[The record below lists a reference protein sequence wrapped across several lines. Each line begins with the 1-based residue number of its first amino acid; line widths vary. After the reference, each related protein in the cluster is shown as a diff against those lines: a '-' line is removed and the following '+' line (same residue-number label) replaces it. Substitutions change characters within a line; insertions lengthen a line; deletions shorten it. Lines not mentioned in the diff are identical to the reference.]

1 MTEPTALLLA
11 HFSGYLL
18 QFRGALIAELVARGY
33 RTVVAVPDL
42 GESVRTGLIALGAEP
57 LEIAMSRTGLNPL
70 ADLAYARRV
79 GRLMRDLRPQLVIA
93 TGIKPIL
100 HGIPAA
106 QTWGAGTRVPLFAG
120 LGSMIRPE
128 SRMHRAL
135 AAAVSPLVRRAIRCS
150 THVVTQN
157 EDDSRLL
164 AERFAAEMRCPLI
177 ATCGSGVDLAHYRV
191 EPMRPGKKVLM
202 TSRIVPEKGVAEF
215 FAAAGAIRQLD
226 PDVSF
231 RLAGFFESST
241 RGLSRAWLDEQC
253 RVTGARYVGHVE
265 DIRPLMAESSMLV
278 LPSYAE
284 GRPRA
289 VQEALAM
296 GRPVVTTDA
305 PGCRDSI
312 IDGVHGRIVPTRNSA
327 ALAQAIREVLH
338 MAESPSII
346 EHCRGYAER
355 RYCSMS
361 IARNMLDK
369 VEWIQKS
376 ASGASWDSAPRGA
389 WWSPHR

>member
-1 MTEPTALLLA
+1 MMKPTALLLA

-18 QFRGALIAELVARGY
+18 QFRGALITELVTRGY

-42 GESVRTGLIALGAEP
+42 GEGVRTGLIALGAEP
-57 LEIAMSRTGLNPL
+57 VEIAMSRTGLNPL
-70 ADLAYARRV
+70 ADLAYARRI

-100 HGIPAA
+100 HGMPAA
-106 QTWGAGTRVPLFAG
+106 KAWGAAIRVPLFAG

-135 AAAVSPLVRRAIRCS
+135 AVAVSPLIRRAIRCS

-164 AERFAAEMRCPLI
+164 AARFAAELRCALI
-177 ATCGSGVDLAHYRV
+177 TTCGSGVDLAHYRM
-191 EPMRPGKKVLM
+191 ESMRPGKQVLM

-215 FAAAGAIRQLD
+215 FAAAGAVRQLD

-231 RLAGFFESST
+231 LLAGFLESST

-253 RVTGARYVGHVE
+253 RVTGVRYVGHVE
-265 DIRPLMAESSMLV
+265 DVRPLIAESLLLV

-284 GRPRA
+284 GRPRV
-289 VQEALAM
+289 VQEALAT

-312 IDGVHGRIVPTRNSA
+312 IDGVHGRIVPAKNSA
-327 ALAQAIREVLH
+327 ALAQAIQEVLH
-338 MAESPSII
+338 MAQSPRILEI
-346 EHCRGYAER
+346 CREYAER
-355 RYCSMS
+355 RYCSTS
-361 IARNMLDK
+361 IARDMLDA
-369 VEWIQKS
+369 INAYQQ
-376 ASGASWDSAPRGA
+376 SGSRGG
-389 WWSPHR
+389 PM

>member
-1 MTEPTALLLA
+1 
-11 HFSGYLL
+11 
-18 QFRGALIAELVARGY
+18 
-33 RTVVAVPDL
+33 
-42 GESVRTGLIALGAEP
+42 
-57 LEIAMSRTGLNPL
+57 
-70 ADLAYARRV
+70 
-79 GRLMRDLRPQLVIA
+79 
-93 TGIKPIL
+93 
-100 HGIPAA
+100 
-106 QTWGAGTRVPLFAG
+106 
-120 LGSMIRPE
+120 
-128 SRMHRAL
+128 
-135 AAAVSPLVRRAIRCS
+135 
-150 THVVTQN
+150 
-157 EDDSRLL
+157 
-164 AERFAAEMRCPLI
+164 
-177 ATCGSGVDLAHYRV
+177 
-191 EPMRPGKKVLM
+191 M

>member
-33 RTVVAVPDL
+33 RTVVAVPGL
-42 GESVRTGLIALGAEP
+42 GEGVRTGLLALGAEP
-57 LEIAMSRTGLNPL
+57 VEIAMSRTGLNPL
-70 ADLAYARRV
+70 ADLAYAKRV
-79 GRLMRDLRPQLVIA
+79 GRLMRDVRPQLVIA

-100 HGIPAA
+100 HGMPAA
-106 QTWGAGTRVPLFAG
+106 KAWGAATRVPLFAG

-135 AAAVSPLVRRAIRCS
+135 AVAVSPLVRRAIRCS

-157 EDDSRLL
+157 EDDSRVL
-164 AERFAAEMRCPLI
+164 ARRFAAEMRCPLI
-177 ATCGSGVDLAHYRV
+177 TTCGSGVDLAHYRM
-191 EPMRPGKKVLM
+191 ESMRPVRQVLM

-215 FAAAGAIRQLD
+215 FAAAGAVRQLD

-231 RLAGFFESST
+231 RLAGFLESST

-253 RVTGARYVGHVE
+253 RVTGVRYVGHVE

-296 GRPVVTTDA
+296 GRPIVTTDA

-312 IDGVHGRIVPTRNSA
+312 IDGIHGRIVPTKDSV
-327 ALAQAIREVLH
+327 ALAHAIRDVLH
-338 MAESPSII
+338 LAQNPRIVKS
-346 EHCRGYAER
+346 CREYAEQ
-355 RYCSMS
+355 RYCSTS
-361 IARNMLDK
+361 IARGMLDK
-369 VEWIQKS
+369 F
-376 ASGASWDSAPRGA
+376 G
-389 WWSPHR
+389 

>member
-1 MTEPTALLLA
+1 
-11 HFSGYLL
+11 
-18 QFRGALIAELVARGY
+18 
-33 RTVVAVPDL
+33 
-42 GESVRTGLIALGAEP
+42 
-57 LEIAMSRTGLNPL
+57 
-70 ADLAYARRV
+70 
-79 GRLMRDLRPQLVIA
+79 
-93 TGIKPIL
+93 
-100 HGIPAA
+100 
-106 QTWGAGTRVPLFAG
+106 
-120 LGSMIRPE
+120 
-128 SRMHRAL
+128 
-135 AAAVSPLVRRAIRCS
+135 
-150 THVVTQN
+150 
-157 EDDSRLL
+157 
-164 AERFAAEMRCPLI
+164 
-177 ATCGSGVDLAHYRV
+177 
-191 EPMRPGKKVLM
+191 MRPGKKVLM

>member
-1 MTEPTALLLA
+1 MTEPAALLLA

-33 RTVVAVPDL
+33 RTVVAVPGL
-42 GESVRTGLIALGAEP
+42 GEGVRTGLLALGAEP
-57 LEIAMSRTGLNPL
+57 VEIAMSRTGLNPL
-70 ADLAYARRV
+70 ADLAYAKRV
-79 GRLMRDLRPQLVIA
+79 GRLMRDVRPQLVIA

-106 QTWGAGTRVPLFAG
+106 KAWGAATRVPLFAG

-128 SRMHRAL
+128 SSMHRAL
-135 AAAVSPLVRRAIRCS
+135 AVAVSPLVRRAIRCS

-157 EDDSRLL
+157 EDDSRVL
-164 AERFAAEMRCPLI
+164 ATRFAAEMRCPLI
-177 ATCGSGVDLAHYRV
+177 TTCGSGVDLAHYRM
-191 EPMRPGKKVLM
+191 ESMRPGRQVLM

-215 FAAAGAIRQLD
+215 FAAAGAVRQLD

-231 RLAGFFESST
+231 RLAGFLESST

-253 RVTGARYVGHVE
+253 RVTGVRYVGHVE

-305 PGCRDSI
+305 PGCRDAI
-312 IDGVHGRIVPTRNSA
+312 VDGVHGRIVPTRDA
-327 ALAQAIREVLH
+327 RALAGAIADVLGR
-338 MAESPSII
+338 AGEPNVPRL
-346 EHCRGYAER
+346 CRQYAEQ
-355 RYCSMS
+355 RYCATRIAADLLAEISVMDRMS
-361 IARNMLDK
+361 LSQAK
-369 VEWIQKS
+369 Q
-376 ASGASWDSAPRGA
+376 DSTRYPQPR
-389 WWSPHR
+389 